1 MFETILT
8 DFFAYLLIAAIGGT
22 ASFAGIVYRCVHRQA
37 KRGYRQS
44 QAILLLT
51 KSIEEQTK
59 RDHKDYPGGLYN
71 QAEIILKDEKGEF

>member
-1 MFETILT
+1 MFEN
-8 DFFAYLLIAAIGGT
+8 FFTNIFLYLIIGGI
-22 ASFAGIVYRCVHRQA
+22 AFVGSFCGMLFRCVRRQA
-37 KRGYRQS
+37 QRGYRQS

-59 RDHKDYPGGLYN
+59 QYHKDYTGDLYD

>member
-8 DFFAYLLIAAIGGT
+8 EFFAYLLIAAIAGT
-22 ASFAGIVYRCVHRQA
+22 GSFCGIVYRCVHKQA

-51 KSIEEQTK
+51 KSIEDQTK
-59 RDHKDYPGGLYN
+59 QYHKDYEGDLYD

>member
-8 DFFAYLLIAAIGGT
+8 EFFAYMLIAAIGVTG
-22 ASFAGIVYRCVHRQA
+22 SFSGIVYRCVHRQA

-59 RDHKDYPGGLYN
+59 QYHKDYTGDLYD

>member
-1 MFETILT
+1 MFESILT
-8 DFFAYLLIAAIGGT
+8 DFFAYLLIAAIMAT
-22 ASFAGIVYRCVHRQA
+22 ASFSGIVYRCVHKQA

-59 RDHKDYPGGLYN
+59 QYHEDYAGDLYD

>member
-1 MFETILT
+1 MFESILT
-8 DFFAYLLIAAIGGT
+8 EFFAYFLMATIAGT
-22 ASFAGIVYRCVHRQA
+22 ASFCGIVYRCVHRQA

-51 KSIEEQTK
+51 KSIEEQIK
-59 RDHKDYPGGLYN
+59 RAHKDYDGGLYD